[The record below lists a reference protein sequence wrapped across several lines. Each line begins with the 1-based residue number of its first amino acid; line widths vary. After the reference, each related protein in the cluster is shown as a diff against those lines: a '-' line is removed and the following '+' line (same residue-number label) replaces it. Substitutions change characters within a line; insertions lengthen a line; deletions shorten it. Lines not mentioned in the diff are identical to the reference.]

1 MVTYLSTTWELV
13 VKIDGQHPYKNLTC
27 KMIIFC
33 HCHWSVQLP
42 CVIFSVSNG
51 LNERY
56 GLIMALMA
64 GLLLCEYLLL
74 GFLMQGQINV
84 DLNLK

>member
-1 MVTYLSTTWELV
+1 M
-13 VKIDGQHPYKNLTC
+13 N
-27 KMIIFC
+27 
-33 HCHWSVQLP
+33 
-42 CVIFSVSNG
+42 NG
-51 LNERY
+51 LNEGY

-74 GFLMQGQINV
+74 GVLMQGQINV